1 MKKVKSILGVIAG
14 ILAVILVLFSA
25 QRVLMPKYVSEA
37 VDGRL
42 IAEYYDS
49 AKNHDVIF
57 VGDCEV
63 YENISPITLWE
74 D

>member
-1 MKKVKSILGVIAG
+1 MIKKILKITAFL
-14 ILAVILVLFSA
+14 LAMVLVLFVL

-42 IAEYYDS
+42 IAEYYDT
-49 AKNHDVIF
+49 AMNHDVVF

-63 YENISPITLWE
+63 YENISPVKTALA
-74 D
+74 